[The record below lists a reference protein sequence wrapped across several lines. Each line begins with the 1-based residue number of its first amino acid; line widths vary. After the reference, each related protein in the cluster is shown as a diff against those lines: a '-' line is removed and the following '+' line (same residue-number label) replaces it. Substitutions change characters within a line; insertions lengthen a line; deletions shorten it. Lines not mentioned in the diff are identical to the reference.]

1 VADPGGILQSL
12 SSARPLAAMSASET
26 ETGEG
31 FVVTPE
37 QQAHYVA
44 NLAKIV
50 KLQANWKGK

>member
-1 VADPGGILQSL
+1 MQSL